1 MGDAT
6 EMNLSQE
13 RNVAGRTSVRAS
25 HRKTV
30 INIILACIAVA
41 LEIYYSICAGAC
53 SYLKGT
59 IFGIDLQYVG
69 IAYMACIILLSL
81 LKTDTLLLVFISAG
95 VGIEFYL
102 IGFQVWYNT
111 YCLYCLAFAAIVFI
125 LFTMNF
131 KRNRMTL
138 CVVSMVAA
146 LIFFSIFFKGSLV
159 PTYSYTLQTNPTERS
174 LCESSEPL
182 TA

>member
-6 EMNLSQE
+6 EMNLLQE
-13 RNVAGRTSVRAS
+13 RSIARHDSVWSRHRRTVM
-25 HRKTV
+25 
-30 INIILACIAVA
+30 NIALACIAVA

-53 SYLKGT
+53 SYLEGT
-59 IFGIDLQYVG
+59 IFGIGLQYVG
-69 IAYMACIILLSL
+69 IGYMACIILLSI
-81 LKTDTLLLVFISAG
+81 LKKDTLLLVLLSAG

-102 IGFQVWYNT
+102 IGFQVWHNT

-125 LFTMNF
+125 LFVMNF
-131 KRNRMTL
+131 KRDRTML
-138 CVVSMVAA
+138 CVVSMVVA

-174 LCESSEPL
+174 LCESPEPL